1 MSFPDRLQEASDL
14 DQERGA
20 MGAAELAS
28 KIPQVRKVLDRAFET
43 P

>member
-20 MGAAELAS
+20 MGAAEIAS
-28 KIPQVRKVLDRAFET
+28 KKLQARKMFDRACET